1 MQCPLPRRVRD
12 GGWAERRAK
21 GDNEAGA
28 AMTTRGGTGH
38 TTFTAFLLGLRSLR
52 QHPGLAVAF
61 LLATLTQGTLQ
72 GGMVWALRQVLI
84 MLNGPGGVNRRLLLV
99 GALAVC
105 TVWFV
110 RAAAIYA
117 AQALAGRLASR
128 VELRWMRWVLE
139 KLLTLSVG
147 FFDRSSRGDL
157 VMTAY
162 NDTKTVRLVTV
173 QFGQLVL
180 YLSQL
185 AGLMVAAWAMSAKL
199 TLIGLVFAPLVCVPV
214 YWLGRRLTEAARREQ
229 QQGVSLQ
236 DSYLQLTSGIR
247 VIKVNAGE
255 SQILERARQVDRK
268 STRLNSSH

>member
-1 MQCPLPRRVRD
+1 MRRDRNPRDPRKWPWRPSLGRLTVTRGSVSRNWSRSCCNRRPARCPQARRSRVD
-12 GGWAERRAK
+12 SAEGI
-21 GDNEAGA
+21 GDEHEQTGD
-28 AMTTRGGTGH
+28 AMTTSSGSRH
-38 TTFTAFLLGLRSLR
+38 TTLTAFLVGARSLW
-52 QHPGLAVAF
+52 QHPRLAVGF
-61 LLATLTQGTLQ
+61 LLATLAQGALQ
-72 GGMVWALRQVLI
+72 GCMVWALRQVLI

-139 KLLTLSVG
+139 KLLTLPVG

-199 TLIGLVFAPLVCVPV
+199 ALIGLGVAPLACVPV
-214 YWLGRRLTEAARREQ
+214 YWL
-229 QQGVSLQ
+229 
-236 DSYLQLTSGIR
+236 
-247 VIKVNAGE
+247 
-255 SQILERARQVDRK
+255 
-268 STRLNSSH
+268 